1 MSPYFWATLYFFYFI
16 FRQKQK
22 DLERKEERKA
32 EPSSPKNLINLIED
46 KVEPFSP
53 ERKYLV
59 LKFFMTH
66 FLKMGKKSN
75 RLRLK
80 GQSYMYMQMSKIIS
94 EQIKKLNYGDMQEA
108 LKLHDELKD
117 FERVVDRSDYFEDY
131 WSIR

>member
-1 MSPYFWATLYFFYFI
+1 M
-16 FRQKQK
+16 
-22 DLERKEERKA
+22 
-32 EPSSPKNLINLIED
+32 INLIED